1 MQILFRFCCY
11 VLTTAMFCVCGKVVA
26 PQGSDALTAD
36 HPAVVQVAEACGVDA
51 TISAELCAQLR
62 TLHKHGAL
70 PFDLNFSILKVTAHG
85 DETVSCF
92 DLDIQAADGGKYL
105 IYWFERLPDGHAYI
119 ADIYTENEE
128 ERLFYA
134 GKFTA
139 QKYHLT
145 GLDETTFR
153 AENTEKLETICGL
166 DPWAALSVWN
176 QLNVLE
182 DELSTADSFFSYVPF
197 DTVTLLEQ
205 TPQGSLIRIV
215 SWFTD
220 VPDAVFFID
229 TSGIVPVIEPIEPAN
244 NP

>member
-1 MQILFRFCCY
+1 MRMLMRLCCCII
-11 VLTTAMFCVCGKVVA
+11 TAAFLCACGTGLVQEQTEQA
-26 PQGSDALTAD
+26 DSLTAD
-36 HPAVVQVAEACGVDA
+36 HPAVAQVAEACGVDA

-153 AENTEKLETICGL
+153 AENTEQLETICGL

-176 QLNVLE
+176 QLNALE
-182 DELSTADSFFSYVPF
+182 DGLNTSDSYFTYTPF
-197 DTVTLLEQ
+197 DTVTLLERM
-205 TPQGSLIRIV
+205 PHGCRIRIV
-215 SWFTD
+215 SWFAD
-220 VPDAVFFID
+220 VPDADFVID
-229 TSGIVPVIEPIEPAN
+229 TSGVAPVIEPMTEA
-244 NP
+244 